1 MQETASNMQA
11 DYDPK
16 ILGFFCH
23 WCCYAGA
30 DAAGVSRFQYP
41 PNIRVVRIMCTGRMD
56 ASFILDAFLQGVDG
70 ILVGG

>member
-1 MQETASNMQA
+1 MLRVFPDSST
-11 DYDPK
+11 
-16 ILGFFCH
+16 L
-23 WCCYAGA
+23 
-30 DAAGVSRFQYP
+30 

>member
-1 MQETASNMQA
+1 MQETAATLQP
-11 DYDPK
+11 DYQPR

-41 PNIRVVRIMCTGRMD
+41 PHIRVVRIMCTARVD
-56 ASFILDAFLQGVDG
+56 AAFIMEAFLQGVDG

>member
-1 MQETASNMQA
+1 MQETAA
-11 DYDPK
+11 AIKPDYKPK

-41 PNIRVVRIMCTGRMD
+41 PYIRVVRIMCTARID
-56 ASFILDAFLQGVDG
+56 AAFIMEAFLQRVDG
-70 ILVGG
+70 VLVGG

>member
-1 MQETASNMQA
+1 MQETASVTQK
-11 DYDPK
+11 DFQPK
-16 ILGFFCH
+16 IIGFLCH

-41 PNIRVVRIMCTGRMD
+41 PNIRVVRVMCSGRVD

-70 ILVGG
+70 ALVGG

>member
-1 MQETASNMQA
+1 MQEMASVTQK
-11 DYDPK
+11 DFQPK
-16 ILGFFCH
+16 IIGFFCH

-41 PNIRVVRIMCTGRMD
+41 PNIRVVRVMCSGRVD

-70 ILVGG
+70 ALVGG